1 MGGLLLDSTVV
12 DGNVAPCGGR
22 SSKGH
27 PLCTSFMMAACVLQT
42 APSRKFSICLSD
54 LRLWLSP
61 GLWLRGGP
69 HLFFLPTLIFIL
81 VHPLLTPCRPAGP
94 QEVILT
100 GTFDNWSKSLPLVKT
115 ADGSFELTVPLPVTH
130 EPKIFY
136 KYVVDGEWSVSP
148 TQKIAKDD
156 SGIENNVLYTDE
168 LFGLTTKD
176 TVIPESGLPITSGN
190 DVNTTVMPK
199 EEPHYTTLAGEP
211 GIQIPTDP
219 EALAAFNTIRDV
231 DPKSLNGGQSTIG
244 DVELSA
250 EEKKKQK
257 KKVKKSKYKAK
268 KKGRQSPLPGVEGE
282 SVEEQSSETDGAATG
297 LAAAAATAALSKN
310 EGHNASDAATANTK
324 SYDAANAANA
334 ALEHK
339 EAAVTEKVP
348 TEAASA
354 PIPVASEP
362 IEPAPVVAEPVE
374 PVAAEPAEPVAQQK
388 QAESELHHGAVPVV
402 AAALPLAAGA
412 GIAGVGGGS
421 VSASP
426 AEPVAPAPTPN
437 KAVSED
443 PVPITEKEAAA
454 PIIAP
459 VVAEEHHT
467 LDPKAAATEESVEE
481 HPAPSVEKTT
491 APVESVIPE
500 QEVDASPDVPVDTPK
515 KDVEPETEEI
525 VITQG
530 NIHNPKAAIAAAE
543 GDVIVEEIR
552 PTASE
557 AARLTKEA
565 HIADAESSTIPTAT
579 ILEHTSHVITKNEGK
594 KDVKKDVKKDS
605 KKDAKKEKKGFFS
618 KLKKIFN

>member
-1 MGGLLLDSTVV
+1 MRTSSM
-12 DGNVAPCGGR
+12 VAD
-22 SSKGH
+22 
-27 PLCTSFMMAACVLQT
+27 CVLGT
-42 APSRKFSICLSD
+42 DPSRMCYICLSR
-54 LRLWLSP
+54 LTLWLSP
-61 GLWLRGGP
+61 MLWLRGGP
-69 HLFFLPTLIFIL
+69 HYFPYTNFFFLLYS
-81 VHPLLTPCRPAGP
+81 LLTPCRPAGP
-94 QEVILT
+94 KEVILT

-148 TQKIAKDD
+148 TQKVAKDD
-156 SGIENNVLYTDE
+156 SGIENNVLHTDD

-176 TVIPESGLPITSGN
+176 TVIPESGLPTKSGN

-282 SVEEQSSETDGAATG
+282 SVEEPSSETDGAATG
-297 LAAAAATAALSKN
+297 LAAAAAAAALTKD
-310 EGHNASDAATANTK
+310 EGPGASDAAAANTK

-348 TEAASA
+348 TEAVSA
-354 PIPVASEP
+354 PTPVVSEPVASEQ
-362 IEPAPVVAEPVE
+362 IEPAPIVAKPLEPVDAEPIE
-374 PVAAEPAEPVAQQK
+374 PIDQHK
-388 QAESELHHGAVPVV
+388 QAEAEEHYNAVPVV

-412 GIAGVGGGS
+412 GIAGAGGSS

-437 KAVSED
+437 KAVLEE
-443 PVPITEKEAAA
+443 PVPVSEKEAAA

-467 LDPKAAATEESVEE
+467 LDPKAAATEEPIEE

-491 APVESVIPE
+491 APIESVIPE
-500 QEVDASPDVPVDTPK
+500 QEVDASPDVPVVTAK
-515 KDVEPETEEI
+515 KEIEPETEEI

-543 GDVIVEEIR
+543 GDVTVEEIR

-565 HIADAESSTIPTAT
+565 HIADGDRSTNPTAT
-579 ILEHTSHVITKNEGK
+579 VLEHTSHVITKNEGK